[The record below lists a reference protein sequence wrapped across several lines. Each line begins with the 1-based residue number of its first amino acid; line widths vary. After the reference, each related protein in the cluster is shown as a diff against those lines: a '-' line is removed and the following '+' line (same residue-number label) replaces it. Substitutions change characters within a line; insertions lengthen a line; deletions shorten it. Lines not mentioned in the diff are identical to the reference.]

1 MFNRNTFKKFR
12 ENRAPNNVPL
22 INLLDDKSKL
32 LKAEIIIGHCKGHDC
47 SIWFFILMVFMIIRP
62 DCYLRIFIADK

>member
-12 ENRAPNNVPL
+12 ENRAPNNAPL
-22 INLLDDKSKL
+22 IIFLVDKSKL

-47 SIWFFILMVFMIIRP
+47 SIYFLF
-62 DCYLRIFIADK
+62 